1 MKIYLSSR
9 FGRAAELREYREELT
24 AMGHVVIA
32 SWLDESPT
40 NDSLSDPAALVRF
53 AEQDIA
59 DMRRCEAIIA
69 FTEESNS
76 PFARGGRHVEF
87 GVMLERRHIASL
99 IPASP
104 IDLWVVGPCENVFHS
119 LPFVTRVDSWVEFIQ
134 AFKVM
139 R

>member
-32 SWLDESPT
+32 SWLDEPIG
-40 NDSLSDPAALVRF
+40 NDGIVDPAALSQF

-59 DMRRCEAIIA
+59 DMHRCEAIIA

-76 PFARGGRHVEF
+76 PFSRGGRHVEF
-87 GVMLERRHIASL
+87 GVMLERSHVMHL
-99 IPASP
+99 LGQTPV
-104 IDLWVVGPCENVFHS
+104 DLWVVGPCENVFHS
-119 LPFVTRVDSWVEFIQ
+119 LPFVNRCESWVDFVQ